1 MLVVKK
7 LNDEYFV
14 AKFGYST
21 EYFNR
26 VREID
31 GSEYDSENKRF
42 IIPMTSYTQF
52 ALRFFGEIVFQS
64 PPSEFMGSPIPDY
77 KDKYILKNKFNLP
90 NLKLTPYNYQV
101 YGFNFILN
109 KLFEKGYALNCDR
122 VGLGKTAQSL
132 AVLMYMIENGY
143 VKKAVI
149 FCKKSLRKQWINE
162 ISKFTYYDLNDV
174 LMIDGLKKKKLKTYN
189 EFVNMEKG
197 ILVTNFDII
206 SIKEEFDLLNKS
218 KINMMVLDEAHV
230 LSGYRTQKNKM
241 MAKLNEKI
249 PYKLFLTGTP
259 MSSKPDDLY
268 GVMQMLD
275 KKYFGTKKEFDSRFI
290 KFENTNFGIKPIGY
304 QNLFNLEEIA
314 HSIMISRSEKEV
326 ELDLPEVLPPN
337 RLYVEMDNVQRKLY
351 NTVLEERKQLMATS
365 NSYKKKLKE
374 LELTKADSNKLIE
387 LKDKINKISDIS
399 QGLNSA
405 LQSIANDPR
414 LLLMSKKASERYSEY
429 IPKSYEMSPK
439 TEILFE
445 VIDNVITSNE
455 KIIIFSEY
463 KRTIY
468 MLKDDIEKEL
478 NLKCSI
484 YTGDMNTEQRNESVN
499 NFVNNDDYKVFLST
513 SAGQEGWTYKFSPN
527 SLNCGKLLIA

>member
-1 MLVVKK
+1 MLIAKK
-7 LNDEYFV
+7 INDEYFI
-14 AKFGYST
+14 ARFNYSA

-26 VREID
+26 VRNIT
-31 GSEYDSENKRF
+31 GSEYDSENRQF
-42 IIPMTSYTQF
+42 IIPMSSYSEF
-52 ALRFFGEIVFQS
+52 ALTFFGEIVYQT
-64 PPSEFMGSPIPDY
+64 PSGEFMGAPIPDY
-77 KDKYILKNKFNLP
+77 KDRYVLENTFELP

-109 KLFEKGYALNCDR
+109 KLFSKGYALNCDK
-122 VGLGKTAQSL
+122 VGLGKTIQALS
-132 AVLMYMIENGY
+132 VLMYMIENNY

-162 ISKFTYYDLNDV
+162 INKFTYYKLDDV
-174 LMIDGLKKKKLKTYN
+174 LMIDGIKKKKLKIYN
-189 EFVNMEKG
+189 EFLNMEKG

-206 SIKEEFDLLNKS
+206 SIKEEFNLLNKS
-218 KINMMVLDEAHV
+218 KIDMMILDEAHV
-230 LSGYRTQKNKM
+230 LSGHRTQKNKM
-241 MAKLNEKI
+241 MSKLNDKI

-275 KKYFGTKKEFDSRFI
+275 KKYFGSKKDFDNRFM
-290 KFENTNFGIKPIGY
+290 KYENTNLGIKPIGY
-304 QNLFNLEEIA
+304 KNLFNLEEIT

-337 RLYVEMDNVQRKLY
+337 RLYVEMDNVQHRLY
-351 NTVLEERKQLMATS
+351 NVVLDERKQLMATS
-365 NSYKKKLKE
+365 NSYRNKLSE
-374 LELTKADSNKLIE
+374 LESSGASNDVLTE
-387 LKDKINKISDIS
+387 LKDKIKKISDIS

-414 LLLMSKKASERYSEY
+414 LLLMSEKASERYSEY

-445 VIDNVITSNE
+445 IIDNIISSNE
-455 KIIIFSEY
+455 KVIIFSEY
-463 KRTIY
+463 KRTVY

-513 SAGQEGWTYKFSPN
+513 SAGQEG
-527 SLNCGKLLIA
+527 L